1 MSLFSSERISNPQLD
16 GLVYESA
23 TDGITAKAGGGQT
36 NAVQLLSE
44 INRVGTVA
52 TAADSVKLPQSAPGL
67 SIIVVNKG
75 TNACQVFGL
84 GADKIDDVAAAT
96 GVSQMPGSMVIYTCS
111 KTGNWYSEGLATGF
125 GGPGLQTLSFSP
137 SIGAF
142 STGGQAG
149 AIALPSMIN
158 RVSTVAA
165 QGDSVAL
172 PAATVGLAILV
183 LNRGAQPMQVF
194 GAGTDTIN
202 GIATA
207 TGISQGVNT
216 AATYVCSVAGNW
228 EVPIASLV
236 TSSPTTIGAS
246 GAVPAHVAHTYVVN
260 KAGVAALT
268 LAAPTAAT
276 DDGLE
281 ITLTSST
288 AFAHTLTATGLL
300 QTGAAAVNLATFAAQ
315 PGAGLTLMAFNG
327 KWNVLSQIGIAF
339 S

>member
-1 MSLFSSERISNPQLD
+1 MSLFSGEHISNPQLD

-36 NAVQLLSE
+36 SAVQLLSE
-44 INRVGTVA
+44 INRIGTVA

-75 TNACQVFGL
+75 ANACQVFGL
-84 GADKIDDVAAAT
+84 GADKIDDQTAT
-96 GVSQMPGSMVIYTCS
+96 VGVSQMPGSMVIYTCS
-111 KTGNWYSEGLATGF
+111 KIGNWYSEGLATGF

-137 SIGAF
+137 ALTAF
-142 STGGQAG
+142 STGGQAS
-149 AIALPSMIN
+149 AVALPSMIN
-158 RVSTVAA
+158 RVATVAA

-172 PAATVGLAILV
+172 PAATVGLAITV

-202 GIATA
+202 SIATA
-207 TGISQGVNT
+207 TGVSQGVNT
-216 AATYVCSVAGNW
+216 AAVYVCNVAGNW
-228 EVPIASLV
+228 EVPISSLV
-236 TSSPTTIGAS
+236 TSSPTTIGAN
-246 GAVPAHVAHTYVVN
+246 GAVPAHVAHTYVIN

-268 LAAPTAAT
+268 LAAPTAVT

-288 AFAHTLTATGLL
+288 ANAHTLTATGLL
-300 QTGAAAVNLATFAAQ
+300 QTGAAAVNLATFAANA
-315 PGAGLTLMAFNG
+315 GAGLTLMAFNA
-327 KWNVLSQIGIAF
+327 KWIVLSQIGITF